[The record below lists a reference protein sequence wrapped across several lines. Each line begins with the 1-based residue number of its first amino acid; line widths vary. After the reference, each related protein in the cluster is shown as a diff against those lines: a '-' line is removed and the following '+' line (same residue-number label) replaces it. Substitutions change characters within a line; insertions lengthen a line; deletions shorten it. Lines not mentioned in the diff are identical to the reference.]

1 MRNVS
6 SGAEGW
12 VPREPPPASRASGPR
27 CPVVGGCPRPH
38 PRSEPGVPRPGRAG
52 GRREGGPCHGHPA
65 GRARRVGAVPAAP
78 APAEPAARG
87 ARVGGP
93 WGRAG
98 ARGTMAGKLR
108 PRAFP
113 RTPGLALPTAA
124 AARLPAARGV
134 GTAPGLAARVEA
146 RRGFIQPGL
155 LIWDQHSGRALRM
168 GRSDK
173 LSK

>member
-6 SGAEGW
+6 SGADGW

-27 CPVVGGCPRPH
+27 CPVVGGCPWQH
-38 PRSEPGVPRPGRAG
+38 PPSEPGVPRPGGAG

-93 WGRAG
+93 GGRAG
-98 ARGTMAGKLR
+98 ARGTMAGKQR

-113 RTPGLALPTAA
+113 RTPCLALPTAA

-134 GTAPGLAARVEA
+134 GAAPGLAARVEA

-155 LIWDQHSGRALRM
+155 LIWDQHSWAGR
-168 GRSDK
+168 
-173 LSK
+173 